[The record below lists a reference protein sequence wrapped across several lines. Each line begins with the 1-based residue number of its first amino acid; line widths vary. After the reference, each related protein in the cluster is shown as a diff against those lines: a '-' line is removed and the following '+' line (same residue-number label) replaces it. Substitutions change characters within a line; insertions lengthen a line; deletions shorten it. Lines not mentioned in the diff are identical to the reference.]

1 LIVKYRKAKAVEL
14 SEALK
19 IIRRL
24 SEGIHPETGKVLK
37 DESTFNRPQ
46 VIRALA
52 VAVNA
57 MERVHKIDS
66 RKTTLPDNAGK
77 AWTTEEDNQL
87 IEAFEQG
94 ASIGELSVRHSRTRG
109 AISARLIRL
118 GKLS

>member
-1 LIVKYRKAKAVEL
+1 MEI
-14 SEALK
+14 SQALK
-19 IIRRL
+19 VIRLL
-24 SEGIHPETGKVLK
+24 SEGVDPDTGEVLE

-52 VAVNA
+52 LAVNA
-57 MERVHKIDS
+57 MERVHKIES
-66 RKTTLPDNAGK
+66 RKGTLPDNAGK

-94 ASIGELSVRHSRTRG
+94 ASISELAIRHSRTRG